1 MKNIDFFLQK
11 VSTTTTIDTI
21 DNYFSFLLITNI
33 LPFESKYV
41 SLYKKKN
48 FTLVRNIVKTYIAIF
63 KQTGEEITYKKFIEK
78 IFIPFYNEFLLNS
91 KKEYILDLIDK
102 NEKTIQKHL
111 QSDTK
116 FKNEIRKCV
125 QIEDKKVKEL
135 KEEYIEYLISIIETK
150 LNIENELINK
160 SQILIPD
167 VKIHL
172 NSKLY
177 DKDIEFLTQRLLEF
191 NTFFSI
197 LEHIIKEKN
206 PSFFIN
212 LKSENSKGIE
222 TLENLEYLYFVAIH
236 EFLNF
241 LAHYS
246 MGVTFFCSPN
256 NYKININKAISHLKR
271 AIMDLLDVMIVEYNC
286 SHTPEYLKIRTLKLA
301 SLGNKNKIENLIKK
315 LQKIFKE
322 CVCKKEKTKKLCN
335 LLEKI

>member
-11 VSTTTTIDTI
+11 VSPVTTIDTI
-21 DNYFSFLLITNI
+21 DNYFHFLLITNI
-33 LPFESKYV
+33 LPFEAKYV

-48 FTLVRNIVKTYIAIF
+48 FTLVRNIVKTSIKIF
-63 KQTGEEITYKKFIEK
+63 KKTGEKITYKDFIEK
-78 IFIPFYNEFLLNS
+78 FFMPFYDKFLLNS

-102 NEKTIQKHL
+102 NDKIIKKHL
-111 QSDTK
+111 QFDIK
-116 FKNEIRKCV
+116 FKNEVRKCI
-125 QIEDKKVKEL
+125 QIEDKKL
-135 KEEYIEYLISIIETK
+135 KEEYIEHLISIIETK
-150 LNIENELINK
+150 LNIENELIHK

-167 VKIHL
+167 VKIHTD
-172 NSKLY
+172 SKLY
-177 DKDIEFLTQRLLEF
+177 DKDIKFLTQRLLEF

-197 LEHIIKEKN
+197 LEQIIQEKN
-206 PSFFIN
+206 PNFFIN
-212 LKSENSKGIE
+212 LEKENLKAIE
-222 TLENLEYLYFVAIH
+222 TLENIEYLYFVVIH

-256 NYKININKAISHLKR
+256 NYKTNINKAISHLKR

-301 SLGNKNKIENLIKK
+301 SLGNKSKIENLIKE

-322 CVCKKEKTKKLCN
+322 CVCKKEEKIKKSCD